1 MKTLKLLVLAS
12 VLAASPACKKK
23 EKAPDPAPGTG
34 TMVGTGA
41 GTGTAATP
49 DPGAGTGAG
58 TGTGAD
64 PGMGTGAGTGTGA
77 DPGAGTGAAST
88 PDPNADYIA
97 VLAEHAEKKP
107 GDPVE
112 VRFEKFTV
120 KKAAFDPK
128 KIEGGTA
135 TIEVDLA
142 SLKSG
147 SDKRDKHLT
156 TADYIDTSKFTTM
169 TIDVGK
175 VKKKSDKTYSA
186 EAKVKLRD
194 VEKTYPV
201 TFDVVETGEDWIKV
215 KGEHK
220 FGRLDFKVGKEK
232 TGPDE
237 SVAQDL
243 TVKLQLTLKKT

>member
-1 MKTLKLLVLAS
+1 MKTLKLLVLATI
-12 VLAASPACKKK
+12 LAASPACKKK

-34 TMVGTGA
+34 TASMSGT
-41 GTGTAATP
+41 GTGTAAPTP
-49 DPGAGTGAG
+49 DPGSGTA
-58 TGTGAD
+58 
-64 PGMGTGAGTGTGA
+64 
-77 DPGAGTGAAST
+77 AGTGAAPDPT
-88 PDPNADYIA
+88 AGTGAAPADPNADFIE
-97 VLAEHAEKKP
+97 VHAEHAEKKP
-107 GDPVE
+107 DDPVA

-120 KKAAFDPK
+120 KKASFDPA

-156 TADYIDTSKFTTM
+156 TADYIDTSKYTTM
-169 TIDVGK
+169 TIDVGN
-175 VKKKSDKTYSA
+175 VKKKTDKTYTA
-186 EAKVKLRD
+186 DAKVKLRD
-194 VEKTYPV
+194 LEKTYQV
-201 TFDVVETGEDWIKV
+201 TFDVVEAKDDWIRV

-220 FGRLDFKVGKEK
+220 FGRMDFKVGKEK